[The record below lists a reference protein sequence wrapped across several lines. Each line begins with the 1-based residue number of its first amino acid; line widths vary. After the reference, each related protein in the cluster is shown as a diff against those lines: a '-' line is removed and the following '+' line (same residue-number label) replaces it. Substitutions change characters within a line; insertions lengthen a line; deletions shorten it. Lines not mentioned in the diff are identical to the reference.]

1 MIKFKLTYKLYNMKH
16 LNNYIIENFNDNEI
30 LQINEVITAAAIGA
44 FTVYA
49 LCAACVSHFSIK
61 GLKKVGETG
70 RKFWNWA
77 IGESLENNANIIEE
91 SIIEEKKFDKS
102 KVQPMQ
108 VPDEEILNRLME
120 KFKTDAKK
128 KNGFYVFDQ
137 LFKDTPELKNIN
149 KKPYYPNYVVF
160 MDAGS
165 EENEDVKP
173 NIYGMLGF
181 SLKYWNTVAKKGK
194 DEKIK
199 EEASKLT
206 KYINI
211 FGVQTD
217 KKYAKKGL
225 FEVYLED
232 MKKAVK
238 EVKYEGL
245 TIKYENDD
253 IAEIFAKYGF
263 EKIDELKGYMIL
275 TTNKHD
281 TEEQ

>member
-1 MIKFKLTYKLYNMKH
+1 MKH
-16 LNNYIIENFNDNEI
+16 LNNYIVEAFNNNEKH
-30 LQINEVITAAAIGA
+30 QINEVLTTGAILL
-44 FTVYA
+44 YA
-49 LCAACVSHFSIK
+49 LCGACMTHFGIK

-70 RKFWNWA
+70 RAFWNWA
-77 IGESLENNANIIEE
+77 IGESLDNNINIIEE
-91 SIIEEKKFDKS
+91 GKSKFDKS
-102 KVQPMQ
+102 KIQPMQ
-108 VPDEEILNRLME
+108 VPDNEILNRLME
-120 KFKTDAKK
+120 KFKSNAKK
-128 KNGFYVFDQ
+128 KNGFYVFDN

-165 EENEDVKP
+165 KNNENEKP

-181 SLKYWNTVAKKGK
+181 SLKYWNNIAKKEK
-194 DEKIK
+194 NEKIREK
-199 EEASKLT
+199 ALKLT

-225 FEVYLED
+225 FEIYLED

-245 TIKYENDD
+245 TIKYEDDD
-253 IAEIFAKYGF
+253 IAEVFAKYGF
-263 EKIDELKGYMIL
+263 EKIDNLDGYMIL

-281 TEEQ
+281 TE